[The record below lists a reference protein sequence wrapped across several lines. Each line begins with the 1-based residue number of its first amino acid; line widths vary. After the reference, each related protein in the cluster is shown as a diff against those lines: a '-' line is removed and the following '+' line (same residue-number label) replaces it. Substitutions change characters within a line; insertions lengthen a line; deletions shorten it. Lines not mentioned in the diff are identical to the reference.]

1 MAKAVLGAVA
11 REEGQNL
18 TALVARLAARRAATR
33 DYLQSLVDVDAL
45 RRTGKRY
52 FFVDP
57 VLRAWARLHAQG
69 PLPPAGRVAA
79 IAAEMLAGA
88 EPDPDPTPGTAPLES
103 AITEPQPEPVRLR
116 RPSDPLMEI
125 D

>member
-1 MAKAVLGAVA
+1 MEHINQILFLV
-11 REEGQNL
+11 
-18 TALVARLAARRAATR
+18 ALVMWLGWVVT
-33 DYLQSLVDVDAL
+33 
-45 RRTGKRY
+45 KRY

-57 VLRAWARLHAQG
+57 VLRAWVRLHAQG

-79 IAAEMLAGA
+79 IAAEILAGA
-88 EPDPDPTPGTAPLES
+88 EPDPDAAPGSAPLES
-103 AITEPQPEPVRLR
+103 AITEPEPAPEPVRLR